1 MLHFSKRT
9 KKDTG
14 WLKVINPFKKSLRS
28 SSPRTRFYV
37 SREDLDGGSIE
48 FEEEDE
54 VDVSS
59 RSFEERE
66 IARAVSAED
75 LLDEGDGEVGRVSRS
90 RVMGGGFSRVG
101 GGFSRV
107 KGGFSKSMD
116 ELDAVGGVSLRSRSY
131 DPLDSGLRSDDST
144 TEKSPRLQH
153 QSVSESGR
161 KSLERGRRGVA
172 MGGKKVAMA
181 KTLKKALPWIPRFWK
196 LLVHGRAFSVQWSP
210 NTNIL
215 CASPSCVG

>member
-1 MLHFSKRT
+1 M
-9 KKDTG
+9 
-14 WLKVINPFKKSLRS
+14 NPFKKSVRS

-48 FEEEDE
+48 FEDEVE
-54 VDVSS
+54 VDVGS
-59 RSFEERE
+59 RSFEDRE
-66 IARAVSAED
+66 IVRAISAED

-101 GGFSRV
+101 
-107 KGGFSKSMD
+107 GGFSKSMD

-172 MGGKKVAMA
+172 MGGGKKVAMA

-196 LLVHGRAFSVQWSP
+196 LLVHGRVFSVQWSP
-210 NTNIL
+210 KTNIL

>member
-1 MLHFSKRT
+1 M
-9 KKDTG
+9 
-14 WLKVINPFKKSLRS
+14 NPFKKSARS

-54 VDVSS
+54 VDVS
-59 RSFEERE
+59 FEDRGE

-75 LLDEGDGEVGRVSRS
+75 LLDKGDGEVGRVSRS

-101 GGFSRV
+101 
-107 KGGFSKSMD
+107 GGFSKSMD

-153 QSVSESGR
+153 QSVSESSGR

-196 LLVHGRAFSVQWSP
+196 LLVHGRVFSVQWSP
-210 NTNIL
+210 KTNIL
-215 CASPSCVG
+215 SPSCVG